1 MSKPGHLIMRILLAE
16 DDANFARMLMGE
28 LRDEETD
35 LDWVTNGVDAVLRT
49 DSGRYDAILL
59 DLHMPRMDGLSALS
73 IIHAL
78 HPETA
83 VITFSGVA
91 GREELQESIRQG
103 ALAFLQKPF
112 RVGELKAL
120 LDGLQA

>member
-1 MSKPGHLIMRILLAE
+1 MRVLLAE
-16 DDANFARMLMGE
+16 DDANFARLLMGE
-28 LRDEETD
+28 MGGGGND
-35 LDWVTNGVDAVLRT
+35 LDWVTNGVDAVLRAI
-49 DSGRYDAILL
+49 SGIYDAILL

-83 VITFSGVA
+83 VITFSGMA
-91 GREELQESIRQG
+91 GREELQESVRQG

-112 RVGELKAL
+112 RLEELKDL
-120 LDGLQA
+120 LDRLQA